1 MKLSEIDVPFVKE
14 YLRQDGDEDDKLI
27 GAILE
32 GAKDCIVKYIGQ
44 SLEQLE
50 ESEDLTIAVLVL
62 CAEFY
67 DNRTIS
73 VNDRLNLRINI
84 MLESLIGRYSC
95 NLIQVYVNFYV
106 AYLLT
111 ENFKCFIIYLIF
123 YIRLCIFA
131 YIVKKQEV
139 EMADTLKNL

>member
-14 YLRQDGDEDDKLI
+14 YLRQDGDEDDRII

-32 GAKDCIVKYIGQ
+32 GAKDYIVKYTGQ

-50 ESEDLTIAVLVL
+50 ESEDLVIAVLVL

-73 VNDRLNLRINI
+73 VNERINLRINS
-84 MLESLIGRYSC
+84 MLQSLLGRYSV
-95 NLIQVYVNFYV
+95 NL
-106 AYLLT
+106 L
-111 ENFKCFIIYLIF
+111 
-123 YIRLCIFA
+123 
-131 YIVKKQEV
+131 
-139 EMADTLKNL
+139 

>member
-32 GAKDCIVKYIGQ
+32 GAKDYIVNYTGQ

-50 ESEDLTIAVLVL
+50 EGEDLTIAVLVL
-62 CAEFY
+62 CTEFY

-73 VNDRLNLRINI
+73 VNDRLNLRVNM
-84 MLESLIGRYSC
+84 MLESLLGRYSV
-95 NLIQVYVNFYV
+95 NLI
-106 AYLLT
+106 
-111 ENFKCFIIYLIF
+111 
-123 YIRLCIFA
+123 
-131 YIVKKQEV
+131 
-139 EMADTLKNL
+139 

>member
-32 GAKDCIVKYIGQ
+32 GAKDYIVKYTGQ

-73 VNDRLNLRINI
+73 VNDRLNLRVNM
-84 MLESLIGRYSC
+84 MLESLIGRYSV
-95 NLIQVYVNFYV
+95 NL
-106 AYLLT
+106 L
-111 ENFKCFIIYLIF
+111 
-123 YIRLCIFA
+123 
-131 YIVKKQEV
+131 
-139 EMADTLKNL
+139 

>member
-32 GAKDCIVKYIGQ
+32 GAKDYITKYTGQ

-50 ESEDLTIAVLVL
+50 DSEDLTIAVLVL
-62 CAEFY
+62 IAEFY

-73 VNDRLNLRINI
+73 VNDRINLRVNM
-84 MLESLIGRYSC
+84 MLESLIGRYSI
-95 NLIQVYVNFYV
+95 NL
-106 AYLLT
+106 L
-111 ENFKCFIIYLIF
+111 
-123 YIRLCIFA
+123 
-131 YIVKKQEV
+131 
-139 EMADTLKNL
+139 

>member
-32 GAKDCIVKYIGQ
+32 GAKDYIVKYTGQ

-73 VNDRLNLRINI
+73 VNDRLNLRVNM
-84 MLESLIGRYSC
+84 MLESLIGRHSV
-95 NLIQVYVNFYV
+95 NL
-106 AYLLT
+106 L
-111 ENFKCFIIYLIF
+111 
-123 YIRLCIFA
+123 
-131 YIVKKQEV
+131 
-139 EMADTLKNL
+139 

>member
-14 YLRQDGDEDDKLI
+14 YLRQDGDEDDRLI

-32 GAKDCIVKYIGQ
+32 GAKDYIVKYTGQ

-73 VNDRLNLRINI
+73 VNERINLRINYL
-84 MLESLIGRYSC
+84 LEGIISRYSV
-95 NLIQVYVNFYV
+95 NLIV
-106 AYLLT
+106 
-111 ENFKCFIIYLIF
+111 
-123 YIRLCIFA
+123 
-131 YIVKKQEV
+131 
-139 EMADTLKNL
+139 

>member
-14 YLRQDGDEDDKLI
+14 YLRQDGDEEDKLI

-32 GAKDCIVKYIGQ
+32 GAKDYIVKYTGQ

-62 CAEFY
+62 VAEFY

-73 VNDRLNLRINI
+73 VNDRLNLRVNI
-84 MLESLIGRYSC
+84 MLESLISGHSV
-95 NLIQVYVNFYV
+95 NL
-106 AYLLT
+106 L
-111 ENFKCFIIYLIF
+111 
-123 YIRLCIFA
+123 
-131 YIVKKQEV
+131 
-139 EMADTLKNL
+139 

>member
-32 GAKDCIVKYIGQ
+32 GAKDYIVKYTGQ

-62 CAEFY
+62 VAELY

-73 VNDRLNLRINI
+73 VNKRVNLRINS
-84 MLESLIGRYSC
+84 MLESLIGRYSV
-95 NLIQVYVNFYV
+95 NL
-106 AYLLT
+106 L
-111 ENFKCFIIYLIF
+111 
-123 YIRLCIFA
+123 
-131 YIVKKQEV
+131 
-139 EMADTLKNL
+139 

>member
-14 YLRQDGDEDDKLI
+14 YLRQDGDEDDRLI

-32 GAKDCIVKYIGQ
+32 GAKDYIAKYTGQ

-50 ESEDLTIAVLVL
+50 ESEDLVIAVLVL

-73 VNDRLNLRINI
+73 VNDRLNLRVNI
-84 MLESLIGRYSC
+84 LLESLISRYSV
-95 NLIQVYVNFYV
+95 NL
-106 AYLLT
+106 L
-111 ENFKCFIIYLIF
+111 
-123 YIRLCIFA
+123 
-131 YIVKKQEV
+131 
-139 EMADTLKNL
+139 

>member
-1 MKLSEIDVPFVKE
+1 MKISEIDVSFVKE

-32 GAKDCIVKYIGQ
+32 GAKDYIVKYTGQ

-50 ESEDLTIAVLVL
+50 DSEDLAIAVLVL

-73 VNDRLNLRINI
+73 VNERINLRINS
-84 MLESLIGRYSC
+84 MLESLLGMYSV
-95 NLIQVYVNFYV
+95 NLI
-106 AYLLT
+106 
-111 ENFKCFIIYLIF
+111 
-123 YIRLCIFA
+123 
-131 YIVKKQEV
+131 
-139 EMADTLKNL
+139 

>member
-32 GAKDCIVKYIGQ
+32 GAKDYVVKYTGQ

-73 VNDRLNLRINI
+73 VNERVNLRINS
-84 MLESLIGRYSC
+84 MLDSLIGRYSV
-95 NLIQVYVNFYV
+95 NL
-106 AYLLT
+106 L
-111 ENFKCFIIYLIF
+111 
-123 YIRLCIFA
+123 
-131 YIVKKQEV
+131 
-139 EMADTLKNL
+139 

>member
-27 GAILE
+27 EAILE
-32 GAKDCIVKYIGQ
+32 GAKDYIVKYTGK

-50 ESEDLTIAVLVL
+50 ESKDLTIAVLVL

-73 VNDRLNLRINI
+73 VNERINLRINS
-84 MLESLIGRYSC
+84 MLESLMGRYSV
-95 NLIQVYVNFYV
+95 NLI
-106 AYLLT
+106 
-111 ENFKCFIIYLIF
+111 
-123 YIRLCIFA
+123 
-131 YIVKKQEV
+131 
-139 EMADTLKNL
+139 

>member
-32 GAKDCIVKYIGQ
+32 GAKDYIVKYTGQ

-50 ESEDLTIAVLVL
+50 ESEDLVIAVLVL
-62 CAEFY
+62 VAEFY

-73 VNDRLNLRINI
+73 VNDRLNLRVNMI
-84 MLESLIGRYSC
+84 LKSLIGRYS
-95 NLIQVYVNFYV
+95 VS
-106 AYLLT
+106 LL
-111 ENFKCFIIYLIF
+111 
-123 YIRLCIFA
+123 
-131 YIVKKQEV
+131 
-139 EMADTLKNL
+139 

>member
-32 GAKDCIVKYIGQ
+32 GAKDYIVNYTGQ

-50 ESEDLTIAVLVL
+50 DGEDLTIAVLVL

-67 DNRTIS
+67 DNRTIN
-73 VNDRLNLRINI
+73 VNDRLNLRVNM
-84 MLESLIGRYSC
+84 MLESLIGRYS
-95 NLIQVYVNFYV
+95 INF
-106 AYLLT
+106 
-111 ENFKCFIIYLIF
+111 
-123 YIRLCIFA
+123 
-131 YIVKKQEV
+131 
-139 EMADTLKNL
+139 M

>member
-32 GAKDCIVKYIGQ
+32 GAKDYIVKYTGQ

-50 ESEDLTIAVLVL
+50 QSEDLTIAVLVL
-62 CAEFY
+62 VAEFY

-73 VNDRLNLRINI
+73 VNDRINLKVNM
-84 MLESLIGRYSC
+84 MLEPLIGRYSI
-95 NLIQVYVNFYV
+95 NL
-106 AYLLT
+106 L
-111 ENFKCFIIYLIF
+111 
-123 YIRLCIFA
+123 
-131 YIVKKQEV
+131 
-139 EMADTLKNL
+139 